1 MLLLIFLS
9 PPLFPLEDDDA
20 EAVGAEVVVFDS
32 SAFAPEAAAAAAAA
46 LTPPPSGEGEGEAT
60 AAAAAGA
67 G

>member
-32 SAFAPEAAAAAAAA
+32 SAFAPEAAAAA
-46 LTPPPSGEGEGEAT
+46 LTPPPPSGEGEGEAT

>member
-32 SAFAPEAAAAAAAA
+32 SAFAPEAAAAA